1 MSPPHY
7 NTLMRLILSHENAD
21 FDAVASQLAAS
32 KLTPDGTMLL
42 ARRLNRNVEQFL
54 TLYWDAFHFVRP
66 SDWRKQRINEV
77 LLVDTQSF
85 NSVRGM
91 VNNPKVHVIDHHT
104 QETPPE
110 EWTAQVEAVGAT
122 TTLLVERLKAQG
134 VALSPE
140 EATLLLLGV
149 YEDTGSLTYD
159 TTTPRDAVAA
169 AWLLEEG
176 ALLSVVRRFL
186 NIPLSAAQQKLY
198 DALHA
203 NVSWHEV
210 QGQSVVVT
218 GAIAPDNFT
227 DEIASITHRL
237 RESLQPSG
245 LLVLVQLDDDVQLVA
260 RSTTDAVDVAAV
272 ARNFGGGGHSR
283 AAAARVKD
291 RQLEDVLP
299 EVVAALSQ
307 AVEPL
312 VRVAELMS
320 HGVQTVPPELLV
332 REAAV
337 LMQRFGYE
345 GYPVVTEP
353 EGELVGLLTRRAV
366 DRAMSHE
373 MADVPIERVMRK
385 GSVTVRPS
393 DAIDT
398 VQQKMLSAN
407 WGQIP
412 VVAEEGQ
419 STRPIGIVTRTDLLN
434 HLFQPPSKTAVRNL
448 RQRLL
453 EILPSALWQM
463 VLAIS
468 ETADQLDLPLYFVGG
483 LVRDLLLD
491 KPPTDLDMVVEGDA
505 IKLGK
510 MLAQRF
516 GGEIRSHKRFGT
528 AKWLLDEAVWQNIL
542 QRDQKKE
549 IGDWRLEIDPR
560 KSPITNYQLPI
571 TQLPPTI
578 DFVTART
585 EFYTEPTALP
595 EVAHGSIKLDLH
607 RRDFAIN
614 TLAVRLDGA
623 FLGQLLDFYGGQQ
636 DLADGLIRVLHSL
649 SFVDDPTRILRAV
662 RLEQRLNFQ
671 IEPRTLELIREALPL
686 LDRVSGARIR
696 HEIELTLQEADPTAP
711 LARLAALDVLG
722 HIFEGLVWLP
732 ETAVFFQRVPQFW
745 QSESWQA
752 WSDEESPVFTYF
764 ALWLAALPEA
774 VQRGA
779 MKRLRVTK
787 HTLSDVLACGRIRRE
802 WVTLPATLKP
812 SEVVQLMRPF
822 PVRVLLVGR
831 ILLEG
836 RPAAAL
842 IERYL
847 AEWAGVKTAVTGD
860 TLKQI
865 GLKPGPQFGVLLE
878 KLLAARLDGHVTS
891 EAEELALLD
900 ELLRK

>member
-1 MSPPHY
+1 
-7 NTLMRLILSHENAD
+7 MRLILSHENAD

-42 ARRLNRNVEQFL
+42 SRRLNRNVEQFL
-54 TLYWDAFHFVRP
+54 TLYWDAFRFVRP
-66 SDWRKQRINEV
+66 SDWRKRRINEV
-77 LLVDTQSF
+77 LLVDTQAL

-91 VNNPKVHVIDHHT
+91 VAKPAVHVIDHHT
-104 QETPPE
+104 EQTPPE
-110 EWTAQVEAVGAT
+110 EWTAQVEPVGAT
-122 TTLLVERLKAQG
+122 TTLLVERLQAQG

-140 EATLLLLGV
+140 EATLLLLGI

-159 TTTPRDAVAA
+159 TTTPRDVAAA

-176 ALLSVVRRFL
+176 AILAVVRRFL
-186 NIPLSAAQQKLY
+186 NIPLSAEQQALY

-203 NVSWHEV
+203 AVTWHEV
-210 QGQSVVVT
+210 QGQSVVVA
-218 GAIAPDNFT
+218 GAIAPENFT
-227 DEIASITHRL
+227 DEIASIAHRL
-237 RESLQPSG
+237 RESLQPAG
-245 LLVLVQLDDDVQLVA
+245 LIVLVQLDSDVQLVA
-260 RSTTDAVDVAAV
+260 RSTNQAVDVAAV
-272 ARNFGGGGHSR
+272 ARTFGGGGHSR
-283 AAAARVKD
+283 AAAARIKD
-291 RQLEDVLP
+291 RPLDEVQP

-307 AVEPL
+307 AIEPL
-312 VRVAELMS
+312 VRVTDLMS
-320 HGVQTVPPELLV
+320 HGVQTVPPEMLV

-373 MADVPIERVMRK
+373 MADVPVARIMKK

-398 VQQKMLSAN
+398 VQQKMLNEN

-412 VVAEEGQ
+412 VLTEEAQADGA
-419 STRPIGIVTRTDLLN
+419 TRPIGVVTRTDLLN
-434 HLFQPPSKTAVRNL
+434 YLFQPPSKKDEINMR
-448 RQRLL
+448 RRML
-453 EILPSALWQM
+453 EILPPVLWQM

-468 ETADQLDLPLYFVGG
+468 ETADELDLPLYFVGG
-483 LVRDLLLD
+483 LVRDLLLG
-491 KPPTDLDMVVEGDA
+491 KSPTDLDMVVEGDA

-528 AKWLLDEAVWQNIL
+528 AKWLLDEAVWTAVL
-542 QRDQKKE
+542 QRSKE
-549 IGDWRLEIDPR
+549 VAKQEWSEPAETVPELVEG
-560 KSPITNYQLPI
+560 
-571 TQLPPTI
+571 TI

-636 DLADGLIRVLHSL
+636 DLEEGVIRVLHSL

-662 RLEQRLNFQ
+662 RLEQRLNFH
-671 IEPRTLELIREALPL
+671 IEPRTLELIEDALPL

-696 HEIELTLQEADPTAP
+696 HEIELTLQESDPTAA
-711 LARLAALDVLG
+711 LSRLAELDVLN
-722 HIFEGLVWLP
+722 HIYEGLVWLP

-745 QSESWQA
+745 QEPPWVDWLA
-752 WSDEESPVFTYF
+752 DETPLFTYF
-764 ALWLAALPEA
+764 ALWLAALPQ
-774 VQRGA
+774 VDQRGA
-779 MKRLRVTK
+779 MKRLRVRKATK
-787 HTLSDVLACGRIRRE
+787 TDVLSCGRLRRE
-802 WVTLPATLKP
+802 WVTLSANLKP
-812 SEVVQLMRPF
+812 SEVVKLMRPF

-836 RPAAAL
+836 CPAAQL

-847 AEWAGVKTAVTGD
+847 QEWRGVKTAVTGHD
-860 TLKQI
+860 LREM
-865 GLKPGPQFGVLLE
+865 GLKSGPQYGILLD
-878 KLLAARLDGHVTS
+878 KLLAARLDGEVTS
-891 EAEELALLD
+891 EAEERALLNQLLD
-900 ELLRK
+900 EASTEK